1 MALRRNALSLV
12 VVSHVVHRWESGQL
26 RAYGPYVA
34 ELDEW
39 AELFDELVIVAPEG
53 QEVGRGDLR
62 AFRKRNV
69 RLVPLKEAGGRGW
82 LAKAKLLIRAAVW
95 SVWIWR
101 EMRAADV
108 IHVRCPGN
116 VGLVG
121 AVLAP
126 LAGKPMI
133 AKYAGQWG
141 SYPGEAWSFRFQRWL
156 LHRLWGK
163 GLVLVYTDRPEAAH
177 LIPFFNAALTAEDLR
192 RARAAMQLER
202 EKGRVLFV
210 GRLSEAKGADAAIRA
225 CAVLRNRGLDVALDV
240 AGEGP
245 ERKRLEGLAE
255 GLGLNVRFHGGLA
268 FEEVLGLYEK
278 ASVLVLPSRTEGW
291 PKVLAEAM
299 AFGVPCVATRG
310 GLNDWM
316 LGDGRGLTVEYGDDV
331 QLAEAVARLLQESPA
346 ERAARRERC
355 AEFGQRYSLEGVRE
369 GIRRVLEERFG
380 LRLPVH
386 VRQEA

>member
-1 MALRRNALSLV
+1 MLPLRLV
-12 VVSHVVHRWESGQL
+12 VISHVAHMRRDGRLW
-26 RAYGPYVA
+26 AYGPYVA
-34 ELDEW
+34 EMDEW
-39 AELFDELVIVAPEG
+39 ARLFEEVVVVAPEAEAG
-53 QEVGRGDLR
+53 ERGDLR
-62 AFRKRNV
+62 EFRAENLRLAGV
-69 RLVPLKEAGGRGW
+69 REAGGRGW
-82 LAKAKLLIRAAVW
+82 RAKAGLALAAAGWAVK
-95 SVWIWR
+95 IWL

-108 IHVRCPGN
+108 VHVRCPGN

-126 LAGKPMI
+126 LSGKPMI

-141 SYPGEAWSFRFQRWL
+141 TYPGEAWSFRFQRWVL
-156 LHRLWGK
+156 RRFWGS
-163 GLVLVYTDRPEAAH
+163 GAVLVYTERPEAAH
-177 LIPFFNAALTAEDLR
+177 LVPFFNSALTGAHLE
-192 RARAAMQLER
+192 RARAAAQRSR
-202 EKGRVLFV
+202 EGAKVVFV
-210 GRLSEAKGADAAIRA
+210 GRLSEAKGADVAIRA
-225 CAVLRNRGLDVALDV
+225 CAVLRNRGLDVELDV

-255 GLGLNVRFHGGLA
+255 GLGVNVRFHGGLA

-316 LGDGRGLTVEYGDDV
+316 LGNGRGLTVEYGDAV
-331 QLAEAVARLLQESPA
+331 QLAEAMARLLQESPV

-355 AEFGQRYSLEGVRE
+355 AEFGQRYSLEEVAG
-369 GIRRVLEERFG
+369 GIRRALEERFG
-380 LRLPVH
+380 LRFRVPA
-386 VRQEA
+386 RQEA